1 MDNSELNTQ
10 RCLCLTV
17 TYLESHTHMSCIYIY
32 IYCKNIKSYYY
43 IYIHNDWWGPVT
55 ISQHTQEMD
64 NKSVFEVTER
74 DTTSCGAIQMTSNSS
89 NDTCLAFSEHK
100 GSNLHRH
107 LNSLGFFPTMT
118 SQSEVFSSWASNR
131 KATSGDQDPRNLLA
145 NDVADQVGQ
154 VENRKCLI

>member
-1 MDNSELNTQ
+1 MFVFDRDLSG
-10 RCLCLTV
+10 V
-17 TYLESHTHMSCIYIY
+17 THPYVMYMYIY
-32 IYCKNIKSYYY
+32 TYTVKILNHII

-100 GSNLHRH
+100 GSNLHRP

-118 SQSEVFSSWASNR
+118 SQSEVFSS
-131 KATSGDQDPRNLLA
+131 
-145 NDVADQVGQ
+145 
-154 VENRKCLI
+154 